1 MLEEEFI
8 SILALQKVKG
18 IGDINAKKLLA
29 HCGSARQIFKEKPGV
44 LEKING
50 IGALTVKNLHDSQNL
65 KNAEKEYQY
74 IIKNN
79 TKTTYFLDQD
89 FPERLKHCPD
99 GPILLFQDGNID
111 LQNKRMISIVGTRK
125 MTNYGRDF
133 INQFIEELQP
143 YNPVIVSGFAYGVD
157 IAAQKA
163 AIKNNLQT
171 IAVLAHGLE
180 QIYPKTH
187 KKYINDVNKNG
198 GFYTEFWHD
207 EEPLREHFLKRNRIV
222 AGMSEATVIIES
234 AEKGGSLVTADI
246 ANSYSRDVFAVP
258 GKTTDLLSKGCNNLI
273 KQNKAAILTSAQD
286 LVDALNWE
294 VPSEQKVPVQKQLF
308 VELNEEEQKIYDYLL
323 KNGKQYLDSI
333 ALECN
338 IPVYKMA
345 TLLFNLE
352 MKGVLRPLQGKMFEV
367 I

>member
-1 MLEEEFI
+1 MHEEELVAV
-8 SILALQKVKG
+8 LALQKVKG
-18 IGDINAKKLLA
+18 IGDIIAKKLIA
-29 HCGSARQIFKEKPGV
+29 HCGSAQNVFSQKRTL

-50 IGALTVKNLHDSQNL
+50 IGTFTIKNLADKKYLS
-65 KNAEKEYQY
+65 NAEKEFKY
-74 IIKNN
+74 ISKHNI
-79 TKTTYFLDQD
+79 KTTYFQDDD
-89 FPERLKHCPD
+89 FPNRLKHCPD
-99 GPILLFQDGNID
+99 GPILLFQDGNIN
-111 LQNKRMISIVGTRK
+111 LQNQRIISIVGTRK

-133 INQFIEELQP
+133 INQLVEEIAP

-163 AIKNNLQT
+163 AMKNKLQT
-171 IAVLAHGLE
+171 IGVLAHGLD
-180 QIYPKTH
+180 QIYPKIH
-187 KKYINDVNKNG
+187 KKYINEVNENG

-222 AGMSEATVIIES
+222 AGISEATIIIES

-258 GKTTDLLSKGCNNLI
+258 GKTTDVLSKGCNNLI
-273 KQNKAAILTSAQD
+273 KWNKAGILTSAQD
-286 LVDALNWE
+286 LIDGLNWE
-294 VPSEQKVPVQKQLF
+294 VTSKQQVTAQRKLFLELNTEEQKV
-308 VELNEEEQKIYDYLL
+308 YDYLL

-333 ALECN
+333 ALECQ

-352 MKGVLRPLQGKMFEV
+352 MKGVLRPLQGKLFEV